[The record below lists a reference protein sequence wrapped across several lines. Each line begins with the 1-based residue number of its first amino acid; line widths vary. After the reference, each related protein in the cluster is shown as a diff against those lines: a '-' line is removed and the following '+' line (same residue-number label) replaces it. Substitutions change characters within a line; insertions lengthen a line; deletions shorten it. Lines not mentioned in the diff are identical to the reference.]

1 MALRIIFLSEEKIFF
16 LPISWIVSW
25 PLPATSKISPVFKS
39 FIASEIAFNLF
50 GNSNIFCFLIPF
62 LYLFLFYQ
70 AALTL
75 DCHQ

>member
-39 FIASEIAFNLF
+39 FIASEIAFDL
-50 GNSNIFCFLIPF
+50 SRKLR
-62 LYLFLFYQ
+62 YFLFFNS
-70 AALTL
+70 LF
-75 DCHQ
+75 